1 MQALLI
7 GLLLLVAILIAGRFY
22 ANASPVLMA
31 KLVRRVGGTL
41 ALSAAASLLFTGK
54 GLLALPLAA
63 LGWWLLGQR
72 MPWQGP
78 DDAWTQ
84 TGQRSSVRTA
94 MLEMTTTAARPRAGC

>member
-1 MQALLI
+1 MQPLLI

-22 ANASPVLMA
+22 MNASPATMA
-31 KLVRRVGGTL
+31 KLVRRVGGAL
-41 ALSAAASLLFTGK
+41 ALSAAASMLFTGK

-72 MPWQGP
+72 MPWHGP

-94 MLEMTTTAARPRAGC
+94 MLEMTLDHDS